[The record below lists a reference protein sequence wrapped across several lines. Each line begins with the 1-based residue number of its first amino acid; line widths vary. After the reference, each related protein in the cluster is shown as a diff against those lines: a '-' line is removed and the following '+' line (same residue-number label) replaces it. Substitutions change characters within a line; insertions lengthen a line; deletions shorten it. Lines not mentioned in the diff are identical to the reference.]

1 MVRTAGSHLVRTP
14 SETTSRAP
22 HRRDVLVA
30 AGLWLLVLTVL
41 LTVPVLAAGDPSL
54 SAFGPPSATAWW
66 ACAATFT
73 AQALAVAWAGRLP
86 RPSLLLVAALPLP
99 ASVLGAGEAYS
110 LSSAAVTVTVLL
122 GALVLPLPTM
132 APVLGAAAVL
142 VTAGEVVN
150 ALSGGSPLAAALVTG
165 LLQAVGAVGAP
176 LLLAVAITGRR
187 DATLARRQE
196 QGAVA
201 REQDALVRA
210 AVAGERTAM
219 ARELH
224 DIAAHHLSGIALMAA
239 AVDRQIDADP
249 ERAKRSVRQIRSQST
264 AVLEDL
270 RRLVGLLRESG
281 DATRSVHSL
290 EAVAELV
297 ERRRAAGADV
307 ALVTLTADD
316 GRPLGTGTGPLAQL
330 ALYRIVQESLANA
343 ARHAA
348 GAPVVVE
355 VDDRSPGALTLSVT
369 NGPGGA
375 VAGGSPG
382 FGLVGMRERAELLGG
397 RLEHGPTPEG
407 GWRVRLEIPR
417 DPDHRPG
424 PQPQPQPEPPQE
436 ETT

>member
-1 MVRTAGSHLVRTP
+1 MVRTAGNPLVRTP
-14 SETTSRAP
+14 STTGSRAP

-30 AGLWLLVLTVL
+30 AGLWLMVLAVL
-41 LTVPVLAAGDPSL
+41 LTVPLLAVSDASL
-54 SAFGPPSATAWW
+54 SGFAPPAGPAWW

-73 AQALAVAWAGRLP
+73 VQALVLAWAGRTP
-86 RPSLLLVAALPLP
+86 RATLLLVASLPLP
-99 ASVLGAGEAYS
+99 LATLGAGESYS
-110 LSSAAVTVTVLL
+110 LSSAAVTVAVLL
-122 GALVLPLPTM
+122 TALAAPLRTM
-132 APVLGAAAVL
+132 GPVLGAAAVL
-142 VTAGEVVN
+142 VAVGEVVN
-150 ALSGGSPLAAALVTG
+150 AVAGGSTAAPALVTG

-176 LLLAVAITGRR
+176 LLLAAAISGRR
-187 DATLARRQE
+187 DASLARRQE

-239 AVDRQIDADP
+239 AVDRQIDTDP
-249 ERAKRSVRQIRSQST
+249 ERAKRSVRQIRTQST

-270 RRLVGLLRESG
+270 RRLVGLLREGG

-297 ERRRAAGADV
+297 EKRRAAGADV
-307 ALVTLTADD
+307 ELVTLPAED

-343 ARHAA
+343 ARHAP

-355 VDDRSPGALTLSVT
+355 VDDRSDDALTLTVT
-369 NGPGGA
+369 NTAGGA
-375 VAGGSPG
+375 VTSTPQG

-397 RLEHGPTPEG
+397 RLEHGPTPAG
-407 GWRVRLEIPR
+407 GWRVRLHIPR
-417 DPDHRPG
+417 DSDHR
-424 PQPQPQPEPPQE
+424 PQPQPHREQE